1 MYLVVKNAFKRG
13 FNKLTKNIDREISPF
28 FFSKTYQQDFDHVEE
43 TW

>member
-1 MYLVVKNAFKRG
+1 MYIVVKNAFKRG
-13 FNKLTKNIDREISPF
+13 FNKLTKNIEKSHL